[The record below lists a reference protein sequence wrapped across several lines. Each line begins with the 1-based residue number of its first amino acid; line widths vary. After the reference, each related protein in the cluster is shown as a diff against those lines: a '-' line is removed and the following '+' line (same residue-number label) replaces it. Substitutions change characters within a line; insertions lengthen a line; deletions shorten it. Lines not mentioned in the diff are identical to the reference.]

1 MDTVSES
8 NWIQSMSLG
17 GVLGGGMD
25 RGRTGLAQ
33 GLESGL
39 LSDDRQTPAISFLS
53 QENHDTRV
61 ST

>member
-25 RGRTGLAQ
+25 RGRTGLSPKA
-33 GLESGL
+33 
-39 LSDDRQTPAISFLS
+39 
-53 QENHDTRV
+53 
-61 ST
+61 